1 MKILF
6 DARYIRTDF
15 HDGISRYGTEIG
27 TALSQLTPVTF
38 IICDNDQLKF
48 LPKNADYIKI
58 HDPASPLEPFTSL
71 ILNKYRPDVVFSP
84 MQTMGSFGR
93 KFRLILTLHDL
104 IYYHHRTPPTQFNPL
119 LRLGWWLFHAT
130 YLPQRMLLNGAD
142 MVATVSEASKQE
154 ILKVKLTKRP
164 VIVTYNA
171 PQRLRDFLD
180 HDVETDITPKNL
192 IYMGSFMPYKNT
204 ETLIKGME
212 FLPNHVLHLLSRI
225 KPDRQAQLEFI
236 VPKNAK
242 VIFHKGVTD
251 EEYAKLLADKSIL
264 VTASLDEG
272 YGLPIAEAQAL
283 GVPAVISDIPIFHEV
298 AGDGALYFNA
308 TDSKSFA
315 GQILQITNKAN
326 YISLS
331 KKSIEQSKK
340 FTWSKS
346 AKILLDNMKKLTSNN

>member
-27 TALSQLTPVTF
+27 TALSQLAPVTF
-38 IICDNDQLKF
+38 IICDIDQLKF
-48 LPKNADYIKI
+48 LPKKADYIKI
-58 HDPASPLEPFTSL
+58 HNPASPLEPLTSL
-71 ILNKYRPDVVFSP
+71 ILNRYHPDVVFSP

-93 KFRLILTLHDL
+93 KFKLILTLHDL

-130 YLPQRMLLNGAD
+130 YLPQRILLNGAD
-142 MVATVSEASKQE
+142 IIATVSEASKQE

-180 HDVETDITPKNL
+180 HNVETNITPKNL

-204 ETLIKGME
+204 ETLIKGMK
-212 FLPNHVLHLLSRI
+212 FLPEHTLHLLSRI
-225 KPDRQAQLEFI
+225 KPDRQGQLESI
-236 VPKNAK
+236 VSKNAK
-242 VIFHKGVTD
+242 VVFHKGVTD
-251 EEYAKLLADKSIL
+251 EEYAKLLANKAIL

-298 AGDGALYFNA
+298 AGDGALFFKA
-308 TDSKSFA
+308 TDPRSFA
-315 GQILQITNKAN
+315 NQILQATNRTS

-331 KKSIEQSKK
+331 QKSIEQSKK
-340 FTWSKS
+340 FSWAKS
-346 AKILLDNMKKLTSNN
+346 AKILLETMEKITSNN